1 MDLEKLLNEI
11 DQLKNELEGLLPL
24 PADQEERLQ
33 QTFYL
38 EWTYHANALEGNPVT
53 LGETHAYLLHE
64 IKNKRRTER
73 DYIDIKGYYTTI
85 LALNK
90 AVRQQAPLTDKL
102 IRELHKMMLVEPY
115 EIEVDSGGG
124 GQTMTRL
131 LQIGQYKSEPNHTR
145 TTTGMLQLFSDPQR
159 TPQLIEELIEW
170 YNAYREKLHPL
181 ILAAAVHARFLEIRP
196 FEAGNLRVAQLLLNF
211 ILMQNRFRPLI
222 IDSAEQEPQYDLA
235 LEIANG
241 DDDLEPLVLY
251 LGNRLRHAM
260 LLYIRGAKGGDIR
273 RLGEMDGKIGR
284 LLQRLEN
291 AKRIDSM
298 LAVPPAVA
306 KLKFRPEPIEEAP
319 PQEREAEETSP
330 AEQQVEMNGTSL
342 QAEPEL
348 TPASIES
355 EDKSEAEVEE
365 VRLQKLIDSLD
376 QIIIPFLKEN
386 AATTERF
393 RAYFKKQSL
402 GYSLIDKN
410 ASNNGLKIRNMVHNP
425 DSLISSLSTD
435 EFKSSL
441 GRFKGLSI
449 EYIFARLI
457 SNPKVD
463 IKVPVQFDFEDE
475 HLILSIPHFD
485 EEKKIKYGESIDLQ
499 PIMQEFGELLSTS
512 IRS

>member
-11 DQLKNELEGLLPL
+11 DQLKKELEGLQPL

-38 EWTYHANALEGNPVT
+38 EWTYQANALEGNPVT
-53 LGETHAYLLHE
+53 LGETYAYLLHE

-73 DYIDIKGYYTTI
+73 DYIDIKGYYNTI

-90 AVRQQAPLTDKL
+90 AVRQQVPLTDKL
-102 IRELHKMMLVEPY
+102 MRELHKMMLVEPY
-115 EIEVDSGGG
+115 EIEVDSGN
-124 GQTMTRL
+124 GQAMTRMM
-131 LQIGQYKSEPNHTR
+131 QIGQYKSEPNHTR
-145 TTTGMLQLFSDPQR
+145 TTTGMLQLFSDPRR

-196 FEAGNLRVAQLLLNF
+196 FEVGNRRVAQLLLNL

-222 IDSAEQEPQYDLA
+222 IDSAEQELLYDLA
-235 LEIANG
+235 LELANG

-251 LGNRLRHAM
+251 LGIRLRQSM
-260 LLYIRGAKGGDIR
+260 LLTIRGAKGGDIR

-291 AKRIDSM
+291 AKRIDNM
-298 LAVPPAVA
+298 LSVPPAVA
-306 KLKFRPEPIEEAP
+306 KLKFQPEPKEAAAAEPIEQNREESSDP
-319 PQEREAEETSP
+319 PAYADAETNNSLLLEEVVPIP
-330 AEQQVEMNGTSL
+330 AI
-342 QAEPEL
+342 
-348 TPASIES
+348 IES
-355 EDKSEAEVEE
+355 EDNVEG

-410 ASNNGLKIRNMVHNP
+410 SSNNGLKIRNMVHNP
-425 DSLISSLSTD
+425 DSLISSLSTE

-463 IKVPVQFDFEDE
+463 IKVPVQFNFEED
-475 HLILSIPHFD
+475 HLVLSIPHFD
-485 EEKKIKYGESIDLQ
+485 EEKKIKYGDSIDLQ

-512 IRS
+512 IRA